1 MIAARFVVRGHV
13 QGVFF
18 RAGTREQAL
27 ALGLVGRARNCADGS
42 VDVLAAGTA
51 EALDALE
58 RWLHHGP
65 PTARVDT
72 LTREDAAPPPWR
84 GFHVE

>member
-1 MIAARFVVRGHV
+1 MTAARFVVRGHV

-27 ALGLVGRARNCADGS
+27 ALGLVGSAKNCADGS

-51 EALDALE
+51 EAVDMLE

-65 PTARVDT
+65 PAARVDT
-72 LTREDAAPPPWR
+72 LTREDATAPSWR

>member
-72 LTREDAAPPPWR
+72 LTREDAAPPSWR